1 MPPGLSGGGSRWLLK
16 MNSNQLLKMPPPCA
30 VEPHVACYLF
40 SGSAGSSQREPPRGK
55 PVASKEG
62 RQISVATNVRLHG
75 QAGGI
80 LRTTHNDPDLAC
92 TLGAEWATIFANLA
106 SFNVE
111 HYGVTTKRV
120 RKVLN
125 RTFGNRD
132 MSPFGSIIYVSSF
145 PHSKD

>member
-1 MPPGLSGGGSRWLLK
+1 MKIPPPG
-16 MNSNQLLKMPPPCA
+16 
-30 VEPHVACYLF
+30 VEVSQVPCYLF
-40 SGSAGSSQREPPRGK
+40 SGTAGSSKREPPGGK
-55 PVASKEG
+55 PWESKEG

-80 LRTTHNDPDLAC
+80 LRTTHNAPDFAC